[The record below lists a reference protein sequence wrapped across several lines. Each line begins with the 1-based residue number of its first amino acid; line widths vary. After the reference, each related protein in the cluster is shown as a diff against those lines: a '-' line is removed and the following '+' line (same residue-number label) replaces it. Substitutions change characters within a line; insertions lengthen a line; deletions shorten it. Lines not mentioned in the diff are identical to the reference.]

1 MWDMDDFMDTAKPV
15 PVFAVVRDGAG
26 RLCDEACLFLSA
38 AKPGK
43 PFCKLFHQFLLVKEA
58 DGVPRNIY
66 RCQWCREAE
75 VK

>member
-1 MWDMDDFMDTAKPV
+1 MKVKLKAFTVAL
-15 PVFAVVRDGAG
+15 VRDGAV
-26 RLCDEACLFLSA
+26 RLCDEACPFLSA
-38 AKPGK
+38 AKPGKPGK